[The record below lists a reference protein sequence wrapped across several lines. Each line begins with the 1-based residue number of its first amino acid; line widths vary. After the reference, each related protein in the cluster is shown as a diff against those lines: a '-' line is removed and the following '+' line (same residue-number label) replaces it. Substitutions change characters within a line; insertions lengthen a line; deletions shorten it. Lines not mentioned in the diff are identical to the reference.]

1 MIRNTQT
8 HSTMRPTILLLLAA
22 MAAGSAQAQFPTRH
36 SRLTVATPAPSAGR
50 PSDLRPTA
58 PLNSP
63 KPARLEQGD
72 STIISDT
79 PEGTLIDNTYNSS
92 SAFYQTPFGMAMET
106 TMDGTIGAYV
116 KDGNGNYYIKT
127 PFRKYAPTPG
137 SKAR

>member
-50 PSDLRPTA
+50 PSGLRPTA

-63 KPARLEQGD
+63 KPAGLEQGD

-106 TMDGTIGAYV
+106 TISS
-116 KDGNGNYYIKT
+116 
-127 PFRKYAPTPG
+127 R
-137 SKAR
+137 ARFS